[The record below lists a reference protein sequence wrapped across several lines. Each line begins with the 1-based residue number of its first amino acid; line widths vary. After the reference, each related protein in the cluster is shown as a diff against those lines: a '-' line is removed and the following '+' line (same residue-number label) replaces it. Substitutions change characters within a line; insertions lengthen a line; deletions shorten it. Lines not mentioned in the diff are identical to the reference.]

1 MAFGG
6 VPGGS
11 SSSLDA
17 IRRLLKYRAADCA
30 SAMPL
35 LSGASASAE
44 DVDRMEELSA
54 EPLATES
61 ADAVRRLMKLEDE
74 SKGKLS
80 DSGQGGDAGVGDDAL
95 MATFW
100 LMLDTNAMACL
111 YGNKQ
116 ATASSSSTLVTGGV
130 SASLVQIFWRAFR
143 LAGAKKISAKL
154 SGFCVQNHM

>member
-17 IRRLLKYRAADCA
+17 MRRLLKYRAADCA

-61 ADAVRRLMKLEDE
+61 VDAVRRLMKLEDE

-80 DSGQGGDAGVGDDAL
+80 DSGQGGDAGVGDDAF
-95 MATFW
+95 MATF
-100 LMLDTNAMACL
+100 
-111 YGNKQ
+111 
-116 ATASSSSTLVTGGV
+116 
-130 SASLVQIFWRAFR
+130 
-143 LAGAKKISAKL
+143 
-154 SGFCVQNHM
+154 

>member
-17 IRRLLKYRAADCA
+17 IRRLLKYRAADCS

-54 EPLATES
+54 EPSATES
-61 ADAVRRLMKLEDE
+61 ADAVRLMKLEDE
-74 SKGKLS
+74 SRGKLS
-80 DSGQGGDAGVGDDAL
+80 DSGQGGDAGVGDDAVSF
-95 MATFW
+95 MAT
-100 LMLDTNAMACL
+100 LVGCMAYPLC
-111 YGNKQ
+111 G
-116 ATASSSSTLVTGGV
+116 
-130 SASLVQIFWRAFR
+130 
-143 LAGAKKISAKL
+143 
-154 SGFCVQNHM
+154 

>member
-17 IRRLLKYRAADCA
+17 MRRLLKYRAADCA

-54 EPLATES
+54 EPSATES
-61 ADAVRRLMKLEDE
+61 ADAVRLMKLEDE
-74 SKGKLS
+74 SRGKLS
-80 DSGQGGDAGVGDDAL
+80 DSGQGGDAGVGDDAVSF
-95 MATFW
+95 MTKFW
-100 LMLDTNAMACL
+100 LDVGC
-111 YGNKQ
+111 YGISPVWLIKQ
-116 ATASSSSTLVTGGV
+116 SLVGSSSTLVTGGV
-130 SASLVQIFWRAFR
+130 SAFKSRKPAKRFGDF
-143 LAGAKKISAKL
+143 GAKKSEK
-154 SGFCVQNHM
+154 